1 MMQPNADPGSVVTVT
16 NLTEFFRGALRGA
29 LADQRVAVEQQ
40 TEHYVV
46 NMLTLFARAERLHGS
61 GPGDGC
67 SKPLAQMFSEVLE
80 AATVAERHLAL
91 QRLGDI
97 SLFMAG
103 LFARSFARRLV
114 DVDYHIAMGGR
125 AYGTLAG
132 SLEHRRQRALAQVF
146 AELAAKFQ
154 PLVDALGEIG
164 DAAYVYTQ
172 RDILRLYEVW
182 LKTGSVRARRLLRR
196 LGIEAAPV
204 AMRTH

>member
-1 MMQPNADPGSVVTVT
+1 MEPHTVVTAT
-16 NLTEFFRGALRGA
+16 NLAEFFRGALRGA
-29 LADQRVAVEQQ
+29 LADQHLEVEEH

-46 NMLTLFARAERLHGS
+46 NMLTLFSRAERLHES
-61 GPGDGC
+61 AGDGDRL
-67 SKPLAQMFSEVLE
+67 KPLAQMLADALE
-80 AATVAERHLAL
+80 AVTATQRELAL
-91 QRLGDI
+91 QRLGDV

-103 LFARSFARRLV
+103 LFARGFARRLV
-114 DVDYHIAMGGR
+114 DVDYHVTMGGR
-125 AYGTLAG
+125 AYDALAR
-132 SLEHRRQRALAQVF
+132 SHERSRRRALAQVF

-172 RDILRLYEVW
+172 RDVLRLYEIW
-182 LKTGSVRARRLLRR
+182 LKTGSVRARRLLRG

>member
-1 MMQPNADPGSVVTVT
+1 MEPRTAVVTAT
-16 NLTEFFRGALRGA
+16 NLAEFFRDALRGA
-29 LADQRVAVEQQ
+29 LADQHVAVEEH

-46 NMLTLFARAERLHGS
+46 NILTLFARAEHLYES
-61 GPGDGC
+61 TPEGPYL
-67 SKPLAQMFSEVLE
+67 KPLAQMLADAHE
-80 AATVAERHLAL
+80 ATSAAAREIAL
-91 QRLGDI
+91 QRLGDV

-114 DVDYHIAMGGR
+114 DVDYHVAMGGR
-125 AYGTLAG
+125 AYDALAS
-132 SLEHRRQRALAQVF
+132 SLEHGRRRALAQVF

-172 RDILRLYEVW
+172 RDVLRLYEIW
-182 LKTGSVRARRLLRR
+182 LKTGSVRARRLLRG

>member
-1 MMQPNADPGSVVTVT
+1 MEPEMNTGGVVTAT
-16 NLTEFFRGALRGA
+16 SLAEFFRGALRGA
-29 LADQRVAVEQQ
+29 LADQHLAVEEH

-46 NMLTLFARAERLHGS
+46 NVLTLFARAEHLYES
-61 GPGDGC
+61 TSEGPYL
-67 SKPLAQMFSEVLE
+67 KPLAQMLADAHE
-80 AATVAERHLAL
+80 ATSAAAREIAL
-91 QRLGDI
+91 QRLGDV

-103 LFARSFARRLV
+103 LFARGFARRLV

-125 AYGTLAG
+125 AYDSLA
-132 SLEHRRQRALAQVF
+132 SALEHGRRRALAQVF

-172 RDILRLYEVW
+172 RDVLRLYEIW
-182 LKTGSVRARRLLRR
+182 LKTGSVRARRLLRG

>member
-1 MMQPNADPGSVVTVT
+1 MQPNAGPGSVVTVT
-16 NLTEFFRGALRGA
+16 NLTEFFSGALRGA
-29 LADQRVAVEQQ
+29 LADQRLSVDEQ

-46 NMLTLFARAERLHGS
+46 NMLTLFARAERLYES
-61 GPGDGC
+61 TPDGPRL
-67 SKPLAQMFSEVLE
+67 KPLAQMLSEALL
-80 AATVAERHLAL
+80 AATVAERDLAL

-103 LFARSFARRLV
+103 LFARGFARRLV

-125 AYGTLAG
+125 AYDTLAR
-132 SLEHRRQRALAQVF
+132 SLEHRRRGALAQVF

-172 RDILRLYEVW
+172 RDILRLYEIW
-182 LKTGSVRARRLLRR
+182 LRTGSGRARRLLRR

-204 AMRTH
+204 AMRAH